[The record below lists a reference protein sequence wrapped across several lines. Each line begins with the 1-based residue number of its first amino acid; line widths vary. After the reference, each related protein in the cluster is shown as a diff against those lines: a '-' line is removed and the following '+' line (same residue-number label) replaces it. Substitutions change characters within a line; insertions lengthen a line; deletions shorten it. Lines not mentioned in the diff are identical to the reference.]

1 MCIGKHK
8 IVESYLWEI
17 CTCKQENKLKRR
29 KVTALMLVHVTCE
42 GFGWSYT
49 YAELSLLT
57 DGSARSLISKDSV
70 KGKWS
75 PCVLIFFLFR
85 FCLSDKLDQAINM
98 YLRPL

>member
-57 DGSARSLISKDSV
+57 DGSARSLISRNFV

-75 PCVLIFFLFR
+75 PCVLIFLF
-85 FCLSDKLDQAINM
+85 SLDFACQTS
-98 YLRPL
+98 